1 MIKKINYKRQLKQE
15 IYLRKV
21 RKPILRIYKNSP
33 RLSSTYCAVLFDGE
47 KDLGYLIPGASF
59 EVIKSYMP
67 KNMEYVE
74 TGNDEYG
81 LIGIFK

>member
-1 MIKKINYKRQLKQE
+1 MIRKINYKRQLKQE

-21 RKPILRIYKNSP
+21 RKPVIKVYKNSA

-47 KDLGYLIPGASF
+47 KDLGYLIPGKSL
-59 EVIKSYMP
+59 EEIKSYMP

-74 TGNDEYG
+74 TGNDIYG
-81 LIGIFK
+81 LTGIFT